1 MLLKQCK
8 IQNLSLLAKVADGN
22 CRCFCVLVS
31 EGAGSPSCFTGTWW
45 CQTLRLANHALELS
59 CTCSTSLTPVL
70 HHNCRPGSFA
80 VFWFVFSELI
90 RFQAL
95 ELLLST
101 FLVLSIIF
109 FETVAKMLE
118 LPSSHFILLYSFH
131 FTQQTSSSPHSGL
144 PKQVR
149 IKTSQSVGDVS
160 TPYQQPEPRSRH
172 LSVSE
177 YFCHFYMFLFVEM

>member
-1 MLLKQCK
+1 MGASVWSQGVTGAPPVS
-8 IQNLSLLAKVADGN
+8 Q
-22 CRCFCVLVS
+22 VL
-31 EGAGSPSCFTGTWW
+31 
-45 CQTLRLANHALELS
+45 ALELS
-59 CTCSTSLTPVL
+59 CTCSGSLTPVL
-70 HHNCRPGSFA
+70 HHDCQPASSAAFL
-80 VFWFVFSELI
+80 FVFSELI
-90 RFQAL
+90 RFQPL

-109 FETVAKMLE
+109 LKLWPDCLSSFISLYFVLFFSF
-118 LPSSHFILLYSFH
+118 LP
-131 FTQQTSSSPHSGL
+131 QQTSSSPHSGL

-177 YFCHFYMFLFVEM
+177 YFCHFSMGFFFVEVYLLDTGVYGTALRRAMGN